1 MGATTRR
8 RLLLGATS
16 WLALVAA
23 ASAAYRF
30 LPREKL
36 AKADHVRVEMW
47 RALLETPPTYTV
59 HFTRGVDLARGDG
72 VMATVG
78 GRLERVGEVV
88 RVRQE
93 VIGGPVVATFALD
106 DRKRG
111 LEEFRPSEG
120 THVVRRTQGG
130 SFLFALQTLLPKARF
145 EKLRSEWERFRAI
158 HAESLARE
166 LTPLATDLLRGAL
179 DAIVAELPTVL
190 ARHEKEIDLVLGR
203 LQGELAGKPLGALL
217 ASEVW
222 PILERHGAEPAE
234 RIGRELW
241 ERVPLMSF
249 AMRAL
254 SDRVLEDGP
263 VRVEER
269 WRRFVDEEALP
280 LLRAERPAIEAAL
293 WAMARDAATDPQLR
307 EGLREIFQQVRDDPA
322 VQALARRLARELL
335 AENPRLEQYLRELPS
350 DPALRARLL
359 RVSDEL
365 QEFLTPLGDLLFL
378 DQTGQGINPDL
389 AYLIR
394 LLLLRRDAQ
403 LLHLE
408 GGTGAPLPP
417 GGELPGSDGG

>member
-8 RLLLGATS
+8 RLLLGAIS

-47 RALLETPPTYTV
+47 RALLDAPPTYTV
-59 HFTRGVDLARGDG
+59 AFARDVDLARGDG

-93 VIGGPVVATFALD
+93 VEGGPVRATFALD
-106 DRKRG
+106 DRRRG
-111 LEEFRPSEG
+111 LEEFRPCEG
-120 THVVRRTQGG
+120 TSVIRRSQGG

-145 EKLRSEWERFRAI
+145 EKLRAEWERFRTS

-166 LTPLATDLLRGAL
+166 LTPIATDLLRGAL
-179 DAIVAELPTVL
+179 DAIVAELPAVL
-190 ARHEKEIDLVLGR
+190 ARHEREIDLLLTR
-203 LQGELAGKPLGALL
+203 LQGELAGQPLGALL

-249 AMRAL
+249 AVRAL
-254 SDRVLEDGP
+254 SDRVLEDRP

-269 WRRFVDEEALP
+269 WHRFVEEEALP
-280 LLRAERPAIEAAL
+280 LLREERGAIEAAL
-293 WAMARDAATDPQLR
+293 WAMARDAATDPQVR
-307 EGLREIFQQVRDDPA
+307 EGLRAILTAVRDDPA

-335 AENPRLEQYLRELPS
+335 AENPRLEAYLRELPK
-350 DPALRARLL
+350 DPTLRARLL

-365 QEFLTPLGDLLFL
+365 QEFLDPLGDLLFL
-378 DQTGQGINPDL
+378 DATGQGINPDL

-408 GGTGAPLPP
+408 GGMGEPLPP
-417 GGELPGSDGG
+417 GAELPGSDGG